1 MILLDE
7 QFHELGEVESDL
19 DVEVGTSEESTNDFE
34 FISNRLF
41 SENTAGF
48 YVPGTEIGGM
58 IEYTKEKT
66 DEDVATLRGYT
77 WRGLLSQA
85 GPILAPAGDD
95 YMTVSGE
102 ANSVIATLLSGV
114 LGDFFAVST
123 AASGCTIT
131 SYQFPLYINYLDGI
145 EGMLETYGY
154 RLKITADKVAS
165 NQPIQVKLEAVEAQL
180 VKGTFN
186 TDNGIPMTFETNNMG
201 INHLVCGGAG
211 ELQQRMII
219 DLYIDNNGAVSQTPY
234 YTGYKERIAFF
245 DYPNAESS
253 DDLIAEGTK
262 ELLSLASS
270 KKLTLEAPEDYELEV
285 GDLIQGL
292 FPDGTI
298 IQSPIVQ
305 KVYKISNGIVSEE
318 YKIKGEE

>member
-7 QFHELGEVESDL
+7 QLHELGEIESDL

-34 FISNRLF
+34 FFSNRLF
-41 SENTAGF
+41 SEDTAGF

-114 LGDFFAVST
+114 LGDFFTVST

-145 EGMLETYGY
+145 EGMLEEYGY

-180 VKGTFN
+180 VSGTFN
-186 TDNGIPMTFETNNMG
+186 SDNGIPMTFEIDNMG

-219 DLYIDNNGAVSQTPY
+219 DLYIDSDGVVSQSQY
-234 YTGYKERIAFF
+234 YTGYEERTAFF

-285 GDLIQGL
+285 GDLVKGV

-298 IQSPIVQ
+298 IRSPIVQ

-318 YKIKGEE
+318 YKIKCEE

>member
-7 QFHELGEVESDL
+7 QLHELGEIESDL

-34 FISNRLF
+34 FFSNRLF
-41 SENTAGF
+41 SEDTAGF

-85 GPILAPAGDD
+85 GPIMAPSGQD
-95 YMTVSGE
+95 YMIVSGE
-102 ANSVIATLLSGV
+102 ANGVIASLLSGI
-114 LGDFFAVST
+114 LGNFFTVST
-123 AASGCTIT
+123 EDSGCMIT

-165 NQPIQVKLEAVEAQL
+165 NQPIQVILEAVEAQL
-180 VKGTFN
+180 VSGTFN
-186 TDNGIPMTFETNNMG
+186 SDNGIPMTFEIDNMG

-219 DLYIDNNGAVSQTPY
+219 DLYIDSDGVVSQSQY
-234 YTGYKERIAFF
+234 YTGYEERTAFF

-262 ELLSLASS
+262 ELLNLASS
-270 KKLTLEAPEDYELEV
+270 KKLTMEAPENYALEV
-285 GDLIQGL
+285 GDLVQGV

>member
-7 QFHELGEVESDL
+7 QLHELGEIESDL

-34 FISNRLF
+34 FFSNRLF
-41 SENTAGF
+41 SEDTAGF

-66 DEDVATLRGYT
+66 DEDVTTLRGYT

-85 GPILAPAGDD
+85 GPIMAPSGQD
-95 YMTVSGE
+95 YMIVSGE
-102 ANSVIATLLSGV
+102 ANAVIASLLSGV
-114 LGDFFAVST
+114 LGDFFTIST
-123 AASGCTIT
+123 EDSGCMIT

-145 EGMLETYGY
+145 EGMLEEYGY

-180 VKGTFN
+180 VSGTFN
-186 TDNGIPMTFETNNMG
+186 SDNGIPMTFEIDNMG

-219 DLYIDNNGAVSQTPY
+219 DLYIDSDGMVSQSQY
-234 YTGYKERIAFF
+234 YTGYEERTAFF
-245 DYPNAESS
+245 DYANAESS

-262 ELLSLASS
+262 ELLNLASS
-270 KKLTLEAPEDYELEV
+270 KKLTMEAPEDYELEV
-285 GDLIQGL
+285 GDLIQGV

>member
-7 QFHELGEVESDL
+7 QLHELGEIESDL
-19 DVEVGTSEESTNDFE
+19 DAEVGTSEESTNDFE
-34 FISNRLF
+34 FFSNRLF
-41 SENTAGF
+41 SEDTAGF

-66 DEDVATLRGYT
+66 DEDVATLKGYT

-85 GPILAPAGDD
+85 GPIMAPSGQD
-95 YMTVSGE
+95 YMIVSGE
-102 ANSVIATLLSGV
+102 ANGVIASLLSGV
-114 LGDFFAVST
+114 LGDFFTVST
-123 AASGCTIT
+123 EDSGCMIT

-145 EGMLETYGY
+145 EGMLEEYGY
-154 RLKITADKVAS
+154 RLKITADKIAA
-165 NQPIQVKLEAVEAQL
+165 NQPIQIIIEAVKAQL
-180 VKGTFN
+180 VSGTFN
-186 TDNGIPMTFETNNMG
+186 SDNGIPMTFEIDNLG

-219 DLYIDNNGAVSQTPY
+219 DLYIDSDGVVSQSQY
-234 YTGYKERIAFF
+234 YTGYEERTAFF

-285 GDLIQGL
+285 GDLIQGV

-318 YKIKGEE
+318 YKVKGEE

>member
-7 QFHELGEVESDL
+7 QLHELGEIESDL

-34 FISNRLF
+34 FFSNRLF
-41 SENTAGF
+41 SEDTAGF

-85 GPILAPAGDD
+85 GPIMAPSGQD
-95 YMTVSGE
+95 YMIVSGE
-102 ANSVIATLLSGV
+102 ANEVIASLLSGI
-114 LGDFFAVST
+114 LGNFFTVST
-123 AASGCTIT
+123 EDSGCMIT

-180 VKGTFN
+180 VSGTFN
-186 TDNGIPMTFETNNMG
+186 SDNGIPMTFELDNMG

-219 DLYIDNNGAVSQTPY
+219 DLYIDSDGVVSQSQY
-234 YTGYKERIAFF
+234 YTGYEERTAFF

-285 GDLIQGL
+285 GDLIQGV

>member
-7 QFHELGEVESDL
+7 QLHELGEIESDL

-34 FISNRLF
+34 FFSNRLF
-41 SENTAGF
+41 SEDTAGF

-85 GPILAPAGDD
+85 GPIMAPSGQD
-95 YMTVSGE
+95 YMIVSGE
-102 ANSVIATLLSGV
+102 ANGVIASLLSGI
-114 LGDFFAVST
+114 LGNFFTVST
-123 AASGCTIT
+123 EDSGCMIT

-165 NQPIQVKLEAVEAQL
+165 NQPIQVKVEAVEAQL
-180 VKGTFN
+180 VSGTFN
-186 TDNGIPMTFETNNMG
+186 SDNGIPMTFEIDNMG

-219 DLYIDNNGAVSQTPY
+219 DLYIDSDGVVSQSQY
-234 YTGYKERIAFF
+234 YTGYEELSAF
-245 DYPNAESS
+245 
-253 DDLIAEGTK
+253 G
-262 ELLSLASS
+262 
-270 KKLTLEAPEDYELEV
+270 
-285 GDLIQGL
+285 
-292 FPDGTI
+292 
-298 IQSPIVQ
+298 
-305 KVYKISNGIVSEE
+305 
-318 YKIKGEE
+318 

>member
-7 QFHELGEVESDL
+7 QLHELGEIESDL